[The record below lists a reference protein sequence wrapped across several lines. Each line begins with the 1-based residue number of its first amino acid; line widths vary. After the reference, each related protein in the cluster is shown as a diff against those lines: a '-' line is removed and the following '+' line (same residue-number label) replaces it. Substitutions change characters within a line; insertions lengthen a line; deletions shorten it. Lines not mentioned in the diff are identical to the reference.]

1 VRYACIEEH
10 RASYDVTMMCR
21 VLEVARSGYYKWR
34 ACSGGE
40 RRVGEMRLLLEIRAA
55 HQQSRGRYG
64 APRIWR
70 ELRERGVA
78 CSRGQVERLMRQDR
92 LRGKSNRPQRRRKVV
107 EEQAVGL
114 VAENLLARR
123 FSPEDA
129 GGLNRVWVSDI
140 TYIPTRQGWLYLV
153 LILDLASRRVVGW
166 AMGAAQNTALVL
178 DALEMAVQSR
188 RPAPGLILHSD
199 QGWPVHEPSVSGPAG
214 EARDAVQ
221 HEPAR
226 HLSGQRRGRERLRDA
241 GVRADRRSRLAHAR
255 RSSTGRLRVPG
266 GVVQPEAQP
275 PESLNSCVH

>member
-1 VRYACIEEH
+1 MRYACIEEH
-10 RASYDVTMMCR
+10 RASYDVAMMCR

-34 ACSGGE
+34 ACSGRE
-40 RRVGEMRLLLEIRAA
+40 RRVSEMRLLLEIRAA
-55 HQQSRGRYG
+55 HLQSRGRYG

-123 FSPEDA
+123 FSPEEA

-199 QGWPVHEPSVSGPAG
+199 QGCQYTSRAYQDRLAKHGMRCSMSRRGTCLDNAVAESAFATLECELIEGADWHTHA
-214 EARDAVQ
+214 EARQ
-221 HEPAR
+221 
-226 HLSGQRRGRERLRDA
+226 
-241 GVRADRRSRLAHAR
+241 
-255 RSSTGRLRVPG
+255 
-266 GVVQPEAQP
+266 
-275 PESLNSCVH
+275 